1 MHDIFTILRD
11 HGPLLLIGQYPHG
24 PLGGL
29 AITFILSVLGI
40 ALAFPLA
47 VLLAL
52 ARISPFRAFHWPATA
67 IVNVMRGVPLIMLI
81 FWVYFFLP
89 VVLGR
94 PVSGFSTMLATLVLY
109 EAAYLAEIVR
119 AGIQSLPKGQMEA
132 ARALGLSYPQA
143 MRRVILPQAIHNMVP
158 AMLSQFVSTIKETSL
173 GYVISVNEL
182 TFAANQINS
191 TLLTKPFPVFL
202 ILALIYFTLCF
213 TLTQLARQTE
223 RRISRRRAGPA
234 VGAAS
239 TSPRPTAIAQ
249 ALP

>member
-1 MHDIFTILRD
+1 MHDIFAILRD
-11 HGPLLLIGQYPHG
+11 HGPLLLVGQYPHG

-47 VLLAL
+47 VVLAL
-52 ARISPFRAFHWPATA
+52 ARISPFRACHWPATA

-158 AMLSQFVSTIKETSL
+158 AMLSQFASTIKETSL

-202 ILALIYFTLCF
+202 ILALIYFALCF
-213 TLTQLARQTE
+213 TLTQLARHIE

-234 VGAAS
+234 AGAAS
-239 TSPRPTAIAQ
+239 ISPRPTAIAQ